1 MLCIVELQRV
11 MDVIF
16 SNTDLAAIETKDAAK
31 TKLPV
36 AVIKSVRR
44 KLTVLRAATDE
55 RTLREWKS
63 LHYKK
68 LQGGMDGYRS
78 IRVNDKYRIVL
89 QIDTDANPNI
99 LTIFSI
105 EDYHK

>member
-1 MLCIVELQRV
+1 
-11 MDVIF
+11 MDVHF
-16 SNTDLAAIETKDAAK
+16 SDPKLADVETDNAAK

-63 LHYKK
+63 LHYEK
-68 LQGGMDGYRS
+68 LHGDMEGYRS

-89 QIDTDANPNI
+89 QIDTEANPNV